1 MLVQLWGW
9 FPDRHARLLGVF
21 LLLPVLLPLGFIALR
36 IYREEF
42 ESAVTL
48 AISMGG
54 ALFAAEACL
63 LYFAMLWDHR
73 WWILSALIAGLAAQ
87 VILIAFSWRLS
98 KFLTPPSRFATFR
111 TLRHVGYALGIF
123 WIFWQNYS
131 TIPQHILDNERE
143 AIRFVAGQAY
153 SVGFNENFYENKA
166 RAGLF
171 AEELGNLGTRYRP
184 ECNSDPLPPNV
195 PADFGLP
202 KGYTFEYRGRRPA
215 KTVNGCTW
223 FQGFTITARPS
234 VFRETGIKSYF
245 VDENFRIHFTS
256 ENRAAQASDPDTS
269 VQDVLLE
276 DHRPA

>member
-36 IYREEF
+36 LYREQF

-48 AISMGG
+48 AMSMGG

-98 KFLTPPSRFATFR
+98 KFLTPSPGSAANR
-111 TLRHVGYALGIF
+111 TLRHAAYALGIF
-123 WIFWQNYS
+123 WIFWQYYS
-131 TIPQHILDNERE
+131 TIPQHILDNESE
-143 AIRFVAGQAY
+143 AIRFVAGESRAVD
-153 SVGFNENFYENKA
+153 SYEKKA
-166 RAGLF
+166 HGGLF
-171 AEELGNLGTRYRP
+171 AEEQSNLGTRYRP
-184 ECNSDPLPPNV
+184 ECNSDPLPVNV
-195 PADFGLP
+195 PADFDLP
-202 KGYTFEYRGRRPA
+202 KGYTFEYRGHRPA
-215 KTVNGCTW
+215 TTLNGCTW

-245 VDENFRIHFTS
+245 VDENLRIHFTS

-269 VQDVLLE
+269 VEDVLLK